1 MLAVAAVESVVLQG
15 KAVLVVLVV
24 VLMAV
29 LAQLALMQLL
39 ILAVAGVVE
48 ATSSLVAL
56 VVLVSLLFLIP
67 VYREV
72 LAVLLLQPTGTPST
86 PLRLAQP
93 PLRHKD
99 KT

>member
-1 MLAVAAVESVVLQG
+1 VEQ
-15 KAVLVVLVV
+15 AVLVVAVKVVTRLLV
-24 VLMAV
+24 
-29 LAQLALMQLL
+29 LMQLL

-56 VVLVSLLFLIP
+56 VVLESLLFLIP